1 MNAVGID
8 VSKGKSTVAVIQ
20 PFGVVIAEPFDVLH
34 TDSDL
39 KKLIAFIKSLSS
51 ETKVVMEYTGTYYEP
66 IANALHNAGIFVSVV
81 NPLLIDDYDT
91 NRVRKVKTD
100 RIDAL
105 KIASFALDKWIKP
118 RKYTPA
124 DDIRKTLQIMNRQC
138 VKLNKMLVMQKNS
151 FIALLDCCFPNANTL
166 FTSLRRDS
174 DGHEKWVDFVLKFP
188 HVDSVAKLSLSA
200 FKAKYQSWCKKEKYK
215 YSESKAEQ
223 IHAYARTLVCTLA
236 MTETVKKMVAESA
249 KLLNFTLE
257 AIANL
262 HNEMDSLASQLPEYE
277 TVMSLYGVGKVLC
290 SQLIA
295 EIGDVTKLKSGKSL
309 VALAGI
315 DPPPNQSGKDDPKSR
330 SISKRGSPALR
341 KTLFLIMT
349 IYLQRQP
356 VDEPVYQF
364 LDKKRTE
371 GKPYKVYMIAA
382 AHKFLRIYYARVKE
396 AMPVQ

>member
-20 PFGVVIAEPFDVLH
+20 PFGVVIAEPFNVLH

-39 KKLIAFIKSLSS
+39 KKLITFIKSLSG

-105 KIASFALDKWIKP
+105 KIASFALDKWVKL

-124 DDIRKTLQIMNRQC
+124 DDIRKTLQMMNRQC
-138 VKLNKMLVMQKNS
+138 AKLNKMLVMQKNS

-166 FTSLRRDS
+166 FTSPRRDS

-200 FKAKYQSWCKKEKYK
+200 FKAKYQGWCKKEKYK